1 MSPCMNCPHRKL
13 TCHDHCDEYLEWHD
27 ELVLAKEAVHTANQA
42 IVMLVDNYTHRRDLW
57 RRRNKK
63 LGRHL

>member
-13 TCHDHCDEYLEWHD
+13 MCHDHCDEYLEWHD
-27 ELVLAKEAVHTANQA
+27 ELVLAKQAVHTANTA
-42 IVMLVDNYTHRRDLW
+42 VAMLAENYTHRRDRW

-63 LGRHL
+63 LT